1 MTVPGKLLLR
11 AGWGG
16 RVDGVDE
23 QTDMLWEFME
33 RMARYGGFLAD
44 PWKGVRRGSYPV
56 SASRDELARFVQ
68 ERIDDPKCDYSYPLT
83 QSLGW
88 PDDDPPHMSVST
100 RFSSPR
106 GYEDM
111 AANTVVGIIESGKNV
126 ADKFP
131 LPVGWLLG
139 IGQSLVKDFV
149 DIWHPDVVSLDS
161 SEFMV
166 PPIRPVRGS
175 GLPVVGYFSWLS
187 GSVVDPEV
195 LPSAPVCESYKGGVL
210 FGISPDSSDPVGDAS
225 FLARQVYGS
234 GVLRLIPFVQGQPN
248 PV

>member
-1 MTVPGKLLLR
+1 MTLPKELILR

-23 QTDMLWEFME
+23 QVDMLWEFMG
-33 RMARYGGFLAD
+33 RMARYGGFLANSWD
-44 PWKGVRRGSYPV
+44 CLLRHSYVV
-56 SASRDELARFVQ
+56 SESKDELRRYVL
-68 ERIDDPKCDYSYPLT
+68 EECEDPENWYSYSIT

-88 PDDDPPHMSVST
+88 PDDDPPHMWLSVN
-100 RFSSPR
+100 FSRPR

-111 AANTVVGIIESGKNV
+111 AANTVVGIIESGKHV

-139 IGQSLVKDFV
+139 VGQSLVKDFV
-149 DIWHPDVVSLDS
+149 DIWHPDAVSLDS
-161 SEFMV
+161 MELLDVCPS
-166 PPIRPVRGS
+166 RGS
-175 GLPVVGYFSWLS
+175 GLPVVGYFTWLS

-195 LPSAPVCESYKGGVL
+195 LPPTPVCEFYKGGVL
-210 FGISPDSSDPVGDAS
+210 FGIDPVSSDPVGDAS

-234 GVLRLIPFVQGQPN
+234 GVLRLIPFVQG
-248 PV
+248 